1 MLSKVLGILGLVCLL
16 LSFIL
21 SVASAIDTKTLDKP
35 KPKPTTTGDTQK
47 SGTNSDLS
55 KDLSK
60 DLSENMSDLVDHA
73 NHYINAVKLHNLSM
87 NLAIVGAALCVAYKF
102 QN

>member
-21 SVASAIDTKTLDKP
+21 SVASAIDTKTLDKT
-35 KPKPTTTGDTQK
+35 KPKSTVSDANGDNK
-47 SGTNSDLS
+47 N
-55 KDLSK
+55 KDYPGL
-60 DLSENMSDLVDHA
+60 DELVDHA